1 MVTVGCV
8 EILPTLGDFV
18 VKIAVYGA
26 SGMIGS
32 RVAAEAVRR
41 GHDVVG
47 ITRSGGATPAG
58 VEAVVGSAN
67 DAASVKEVASSADVL
82 VSAMGPS
89 RTGEGPQG
97 FLDAIDTLIASV
109 GGARLMVVGGAG
121 SLVVNGK
128 RLVDSPDFPE
138 IYKAEALVVAGVL
151 DTLRAT
157 AVDVNWTM
165 LSPAQ
170 VIAPGSR
177 TGTFRLGLDEPVGDH
192 ISAEDFAVAL
202 LDEIETPAH
211 LRRRFTLG
219 Y

>member
-1 MVTVGCV
+1 
-8 EILPTLGDFV
+8 
-18 VKIAVYGA
+18 VKIAIYGA

-41 GHDVVG
+41 GHEVLG
-47 ITRSGGATPAG
+47 ITRSGGEQPAG
-58 VEAVVGSAN
+58 VQAVVGSAN

-82 VSAMGPS
+82 VSAMSPS

-109 GGARLMVVGGAG
+109 GGTRLVVVGGAG
-121 SLVVNGK
+121 SLVVDGN
-128 RLVDSPDFPE
+128 RLVDGPDFPE
-138 IYKAEALVVAGVL
+138 MYKAESLVVAGVL

-157 AVDVNWTM
+157 PADVNWTM
-165 LSPAQ
+165 LSPAH
-170 VIAPGSR
+170 VIAPGER
-177 TGTFRLGLDEPVGDH
+177 TGTFRLGLDEPIGEH

-202 LDEIETPAH
+202 LDELEKPAH
-211 LRRRFTLG
+211 LRQRFTLG